1 MISKKSCHS
10 HANKIKKPLTKGF
23 LVYWCRRW
31 ETILSFV
38 LTLKACKIA
47 VFYAFYC
54 SLFHGLLCISC
65 QFHAT
70 KKRAICPLLFV
81 PVVVACLPWTAYRP
95 WLPDFVPI
103 TVSYASVPS
112 DEQIAVQREA
122 PVVWIVWEFWV

>member
-38 LTLKACKIA
+38 LTLKAYKIA

-70 KKRAICPLLFV
+70 KKRAILPSASSSINLLKL
-81 PVVVACLPWTAYRP
+81 AS
-95 WLPDFVPI
+95 LPDIQTFK
-103 TVSYASVPS
+103 
-112 DEQIAVQREA
+112 
-122 PVVWIVWEFWV
+122 